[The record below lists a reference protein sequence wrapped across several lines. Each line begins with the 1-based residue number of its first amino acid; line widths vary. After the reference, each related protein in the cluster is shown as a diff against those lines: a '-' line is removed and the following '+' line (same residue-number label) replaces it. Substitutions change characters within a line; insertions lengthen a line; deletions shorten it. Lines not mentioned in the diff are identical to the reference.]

1 MKRSTNGGGEN
12 SPKLEGEDDF
22 YIIDPN
28 TGNVHDSSNLDYGKL
43 LQSIHGGYEFLM
55 ATKNVSIEKNH
66 INFVFTKSEAYTYLY
81 SMLDEYMREHFTKE
95 RVKSIYYH
103 EIIHW
108 LRLMPYK
115 IEKNGKRV
123 LLFYAGMLM
132 VMNDVI
138 NNFEEEK

>member
-1 MKRSTNGGGEN
+1 M
-12 SPKLEGEDDF
+12 
-22 YIIDPN
+22 
-28 TGNVHDSSNLDYGKL
+28 V
-43 LQSIHGGYEFLM
+43 

-66 INFVFTKSEAYTYLY
+66 INFVFTKSESYTYLY
-81 SMLDEYMREHFTKE
+81 SMLDEYMREHFTQE

>member
-1 MKRSTNGGGEN
+1 M
-12 SPKLEGEDDF
+12 
-22 YIIDPN
+22 
-28 TGNVHDSSNLDYGKL
+28 
-43 LQSIHGGYEFLM
+43 
-55 ATKNVSIEKNH
+55 
-66 INFVFTKSEAYTYLY
+66 FTKSESYTYLY
-81 SMLDEYMREHFTKE
+81 SMLDEYMREHFTQE

-132 VMNDVI
+132 VMNDVV

>member
-1 MKRSTNGGGEN
+1 M
-12 SPKLEGEDDF
+12 
-22 YIIDPN
+22 
-28 TGNVHDSSNLDYGKL
+28 
-43 LQSIHGGYEFLM
+43 QSIHGGYEFLM

-66 INFVFTKSEAYTYLY
+66 INFVFTKSESYTYLY
-81 SMLDEYMREHFTKE
+81 SMLDEYMREHFTQE

-132 VMNDVI
+132 VMNDFI

>member
-1 MKRSTNGGGEN
+1 M
-12 SPKLEGEDDF
+12 
-22 YIIDPN
+22 
-28 TGNVHDSSNLDYGKL
+28 
-43 LQSIHGGYEFLM
+43 
-55 ATKNVSIEKNH
+55 
-66 INFVFTKSEAYTYLY
+66 FTKSEAYTYLY
-81 SMLDEYMREHFTKE
+81 SMLDEYMRAHFTKE

>member
-1 MKRSTNGGGEN
+1 
-12 SPKLEGEDDF
+12 
-22 YIIDPN
+22 
-28 TGNVHDSSNLDYGKL
+28 
-43 LQSIHGGYEFLM
+43 M

-66 INFVFTKSEAYTYLY
+66 INFVFTKSESYTYLY
-81 SMLDEYMREHFTKE
+81 SMLDEYMREHFTQE